1 MLDSFPVDIQPMLAR
16 GMQWLQDPMVWW
28 EVAVIVVAAVA
39 AFGVRR
45 VLSASLAARTERNA
59 DYVMR
64 HLALKTLQRIVFPLS
79 MLLAVLAGRALLVH
93 RDNTVGLLDLAVPLL
108 VSLATIR
115 TVVYFLRKTFRPSP
129 MVKAWE
135 NLISTAIW
143 IVVALHLLGWL
154 PAVLDGLDGMA
165 IQMGEKRISVLAV
178 GKLILAVA
186 VLWMLALWLA
196 RLIENRISRA
206 EYVNASMQVALVKLS
221 KFLLLL
227 LAFLLALDAVGIDL
241 TALAVFGGALGVGL
255 GFGLQR
261 IASNFI
267 SGFIVLFDRS
277 IRPGDVITI
286 GDKFGWVQELRAR
299 YVVVRD
305 RDGVDRLI
313 PNETL
318 ITNEVINWSFG
329 DRNVRLK
336 IPVSISYDND
346 PEVAL
351 ALLREAAMANPRVL
365 GSPEPATRLMSFG
378 DNGIELELRVWIQDP
393 EAGIA
398 NVRSDINVAIWRAF
412 RDAGI
417 VIPYP
422 QRDLHIRSG
431 LAPLLGREDGDDV
444 PDRPEAGVVSPGGG
458 DAADDRAP
466 ASTDHPQSTR

>member
-1 MLDSFPVDIQPMLAR
+1 MSSSFPAELQALLATWYTLIR
-16 GMQWLQDPMVWW
+16 DPMVWW
-28 EVAVIVVAAVA
+28 EVGVLVVAAV
-39 AFGVRR
+39 GSMLIHRL
-45 VLSASLAARTERNA
+45 LSQGLVARTEQNA
-59 DYVMR
+59 EYAMR
-64 HLALKTLQRIVFPLS
+64 HLALKTLQRILFPIS
-79 MLLAVLAGRALLVH
+79 MLIGVLIGRALLLHQGKPV
-93 RDNTVGLLDLAVPLL
+93 DLLDLAVPLL

-129 MVKAWE
+129 VVKAWE
-135 NLISTAIW
+135 SLISTTVW

-154 PAVLDGLDGMA
+154 PAVLEGLDGMA

-178 GKLILAVA
+178 GKLVLAVA
-186 VLWMLALWLA
+186 VLWMLALWIA
-196 RLIENRISRA
+196 RLIENRISQA
-206 EYVNASMQVALVKLS
+206 EYVNASMQVAMVKLS
-221 KFLLLL
+221 KFLLLV

-241 TALAVFGGALGVGL
+241 TALTVFGGALGVGL

-313 PNETL
+313 PNENL

-346 PEVAL
+346 PEQAL
-351 ALLREAAMANPRVL
+351 ELLREAAMANPRVL
-365 GSPEPATRLMSFG
+365 AQPEPATRLMSFG
-378 DNGIELELRVWIQDP
+378 DNGIELELRIWIQDP
-393 EAGIA
+393 ESGMA
-398 NVRSDINVAIWRAF
+398 NVRSDVNVAIWRAF
-412 RDAGI
+412 KKAGI

-422 QRDLHIRSG
+422 QRDLHIRGG
-431 LAPLLGREDGDDV
+431 LEVLKP
-444 PDRPEAGVVSPGGG
+444 
-458 DAADDRAP
+458 
-466 ASTDHPQSTR
+466 

>member
-1 MLDSFPVDIQPMLAR
+1 MYDSLPADIQSWLAR
-16 GMQWLQDPMVWW
+16 GLGLLGDPLVWW
-28 EVAVIVVAAVA
+28 EVGVIALAAAGAV
-39 AFGVRR
+39 GVHRL
-45 VLSASLAARTERNA
+45 LSQSLVARTEQNA

-64 HLALKTLQRIVFPLS
+64 HLALKTLQRILFPIS
-79 MLLAVLAGRALLVH
+79 MLLGVLAGRALLM
-93 RDNTVGLLDLAVPLL
+93 RQGQPVGLLDLAVPLL
-108 VSLATIR
+108 ISLASIR

-135 NLISTAIW
+135 NLISTTIW
-143 IVVALHLLGWL
+143 IVVALHLIGWL
-154 PAVLDGLDGMA
+154 PAVLAGLDGMA

-178 GKLILAVA
+178 AKLILAVA
-186 VLWMLALWLA
+186 VLWMLALWIA

-221 KFLLLL
+221 KFFLLL

-241 TALAVFGGALGVGL
+241 TALTVFGGALGVGL

-286 GDKFGWVQELRAR
+286 GDTFGWVQELRAR
-299 YVVVRD
+299 YVVVKD
-305 RDGVDRLI
+305 REGVERLI

-318 ITNEVINWSFG
+318 ITNEVVNWSYS
-329 DRNVRLK
+329 DRNVRMR

-346 PEVAL
+346 PERAL
-351 ALLREAAMANPRVL
+351 ALLREAATANPRVL
-365 GSPEPATRLMSFG
+365 ADPEPAARLMAFG
-378 DNGIELELRVWIQDP
+378 DSGVELELRVWIADP
-393 EAGIA
+393 ESGMA
-398 NVRSDINVAIWRAF
+398 NVRSDINLAIWRAF
-412 RDAGI
+412 KAANI

-431 LAPLLGREDGDDV
+431 LAPLIADGNRQTALRTGDD
-444 PDRPEAGVVSPGGG
+444 

-466 ASTDHPQSTR
+466 ASADRPR

>member
-1 MLDSFPVDIQPMLAR
+1 MTLALPADV
-16 GMQWLQDPMVWW
+16 QAALVTWQTLVQDPMVWW
-28 EVAVIVVAAVA
+28 EV
-39 AFGVRR
+39 GVLILAGAGTWL
-45 VLSASLAARTERNA
+45 VHHALSKGLAERTEQSA
-59 DYVMR
+59 EFAVR
-64 HLALKTLQRIVFPLS
+64 HLALKTLQRLLLPIS
-79 MLLAVLAGRALLVH
+79 MLIGVLVGRALLQHQGMPV
-93 RDNTVGLLDLAVPLL
+93 DLLDLAVPLML
-108 VSLATIR
+108 SLATIR
-115 TVVYFLRKTFRPSP
+115 IVVYFLRKTFRPSP

-135 NLISTAIW
+135 NLISTSVW

-165 IQMGEKRISVLAV
+165 VQMGQKRISVLEV
-178 GKLILAVA
+178 GKLVLAVA
-186 VLWMLALWLA
+186 LLWMLALWIA
-196 RLIENRISRA
+196 RLIENRISQA
-206 EYVNASMQVALVKLS
+206 AYVNAGMQVALVKLS
-221 KFLLLL
+221 KFLLLV

-241 TALAVFGGALGVGL
+241 TALTVFGGALGVGL

-286 GDKFGWVQELRAR
+286 GDKLGWVQELRAR

-346 PEVAL
+346 PEQAL
-351 ALLREAAMANPRVL
+351 ALLLEAAKTNPRVL
-365 GSPEPATRLMSFG
+365 AEPAPGTRLIEFG
-378 DNGIELELRVWIQDP
+378 DSGIKLELRVWIQDP
-393 EAGIA
+393 ESGLAS
-398 NVRSDINVAIWRAF
+398 VRSDINLAIWRAF
-412 RDAGI
+412 KAAGI

-431 LAPLLGREDGDDV
+431 LETLK
-444 PDRPEAGVVSPGGG
+444 S
-458 DAADDRAP
+458 
-466 ASTDHPQSTR
+466 